1 MSVTNSLSLLHS
13 SHSILISL
21 QVPTTGPT
29 SQPTPKTEVKA
40 ESISSPTP
48 KCEESQGT
56 TTKPTRKNYSSIV
69 RNRPTRQ
76 PVCKSMMESYSSSA
90 DTDAT
95 KPVRDEY
102 PSRYGNN
109 LFLDGESPPPS
120 LSPTS
125 APIPPRVRSHRWP
138 NMFDAVSTDKTT
150 DKTQHRPRDGATNLR
165 VRGNNIFIDEPG

>member
-1 MSVTNSLSLLHS
+1 MLVTNSLSLLHS

-29 SQPTPKTEVKA
+29 SQPIPKIEVNA

-48 KCEESQGT
+48 KCEEYQDT
-56 TTKPTRKNYSSIV
+56 TPKPTRKNYSSIV

-90 DTDAT
+90 DTEAT

-102 PSRYGNN
+102 PSRYGN
-109 LFLDGESPPPS
+109 LFLDDGESSRRPS
-120 LSPTS
+120 SSPTS
-125 APIPPRVRSHRWP
+125 APIPPRVRSPWWP
-138 NMFDAVSTDKTT
+138 NMFAHTDKTT
-150 DKTQHRPRDGATNLR
+150 DTTQQRPRDEATNLR
-165 VRGNNIFIDEPG
+165 VRGNNIFKDEPG